1 LGFSGNVPK
10 GKTNLHMN
18 SVVAMRTFK
27 KEVYYQTS
35 GYDEEVLFAE
45 DIDLTFKMEEVT
57 KIYFLDKSLYYYR
70 VLPDSQTHSFKNIRI
85 NRSST
90 ALAKLNAYK
99 RRLGANIPNLNK
111 AEISEV
117 LFWGII
123 NVLLAVRL
131 KLALKFKIN
140 LFRIYP
146 IFFLDPRFYTLLFK
160 KMIKILKLKKEKP
173 LLRI

>member
-1 LGFSGNVPK
+1 
-10 GKTNLHMN
+10 
-18 SVVAMRTFK
+18 
-27 KEVYYQTS
+27 
-35 GYDEEVLFAE
+35 
-45 DIDLTFKMEEVT
+45 
-57 KIYFLDKSLYYYR
+57 
-70 VLPDSQTHSFKNIRI
+70 
-85 NRSST
+85 
-90 ALAKLNAYK
+90 LAKLNAYK